1 MFLAVNITFFPQH
14 FLGLAGMPRRYTD
27 YPDSYTSWNQVS
39 SYGRLMR
46 IASVV
51 MFIGLILDAL
61 SNKASMIRGNYYD
74 NSREFDYILPA
85 D

>member
-1 MFLAVNITFFPQH
+1 
-14 FLGLAGMPRRYTD
+14 
-27 YPDSYTSWNQVS
+27 
-39 SYGRLMR
+39 MR

-51 MFIGLILDAL
+51 IFIGIVLDAL
-61 SNKASMIRGNYYD
+61 SNKASMVRGNYYD

>member
-1 MFLAVNITFFPQH
+1 
-14 FLGLAGMPRRYTD
+14 
-27 YPDSYTSWNQVS
+27 
-39 SYGRLMR
+39 MR

-51 MFIGLILDAL
+51 MFIGLVIDAL
-61 SNKASMIRGNYYD
+61 SNKACIIRGNYYD

>member
-1 MFLAVNITFFPQH
+1 
-14 FLGLAGMPRRYTD
+14 
-27 YPDSYTSWNQVS
+27 
-39 SYGRLMR
+39 MR

-51 MFIGLILDAL
+51 MFIGIVLDAL

>member
-1 MFLAVNITFFPQH
+1 
-14 FLGLAGMPRRYTD
+14 
-27 YPDSYTSWNQVS
+27 
-39 SYGRLMR
+39 MR

-51 MFIGLILDAL
+51 MFIGIVLEAL
-61 SNKASMIRGNYYD
+61 SNKASMIRGNYHD